1 MLGFM
6 AFSPRDFLD
15 VWLIKNKI
23 RYCELPVLNLEPVNW
38 PQKIAKFLI
47 RKAGLKKLIE

>member
-1 MLGFM
+1 MMLGFM
-6 AFSPRDFLD
+6 AFSPRDF
-15 VWLIKNKI
+15 WMFG